1 MRACV
6 CVCVCA
12 DSHHPRLW
20 QDKRS
25 KLPAWIRQYT
35 MESHVSLSTDMAVSA
50 AKEFLAKMSK
60 PDSIQTQVGT
70 VLLSVDDIQ
79 GAGISYAPDK
89 PSVTATTAPGPARVA
104 GAGGAEPA
112 SKRLK
117 TGNRAPHAQRPAAT
131 AGGNVGGRD
140 EVGGSVGAGVESES

>member
-1 MRACV
+1 MHACV
-6 CVCVCA
+6 CVQT
-12 DSHHPRLW
+12 HTHPRLW

-89 PSVTATTAPGPARVA
+89 PTVTASTAPGPARVA

-117 TGNRAPHAQRPAAT
+117 TGNRAPHAQRPAAA
-131 AGGNVGGRD
+131 AGGDVGGRD
-140 EVGGSVGAGVESES
+140 EGGGSVGAGVGSEP